1 MDVSVSYFSILG
13 ASTLMVISPFTLC
26 VANRLSPT
34 WLGTELMSICRAIS
48 VLVEQ
53 AKNTKA
59 AATIKKAAAASDM
72 LRRILDIDSL
82 LCYFIVLTTVEADM
96 PPQETV

>member
-1 MDVSVSYFSILG
+1 
-13 ASTLMVISPFTLC
+13 MVISPFTLC

-59 AATIKKAAAASDM
+59 AATIKKAAAAYRE
-72 LRRILDIDSL
+72 LGAEII
-82 LCYFIVLTTVEADM
+82 YFTEHGKLKWVEKEEKKAGGDK
-96 PPQETV
+96 

>member
-1 MDVSVSYFSILG
+1 MCTVLLAGCGKDKDNSD
-13 ASTLMVISPFTLC
+13 ISDKLK
-26 VANRLSPT
+26 
-34 WLGTELMSICRAIS
+34 E
-48 VLVEQ
+48 
-53 AKNTKA
+53 
-59 AATIKKAAAASDM
+59 KAAAASDM